1 MRSAVRLMSSSSG
14 PGREIDTSQDTVVVG
29 AGKVAPGWDEALV
42 GVCEGEEVIDHPER
56 ILNNI

>member
-1 MRSAVRLMSSSSG
+1 MRSTVRLMSSSSG

-42 GVCEGEEVIDHPER
+42 GVCEGEEVFF
-56 ILNNI
+56 LGFQ